1 MADFRVMSNYRI
13 KDSHAMTMDKIWVC
27 DECNKTYAGGVAMKV
42 TCLNGHK
49 KNICLYCRDKREY
62 AEYAVLYGGPAI
74 ADFGRFSDSLRGKYT
89 AIYGEEPE
97 NN

>member
-1 MADFRVMSNYRI
+1 MMANYNLR
-13 KDSHAMTMDKIWVC
+13 DGVTTTMDKIWVC
-27 DECNKTYAGGVAMKV
+27 DECRKTYAGGIAVKV

-49 KNICLYCRDKREY
+49 KNICLYCRDKRQF
-62 AEYAVLYGGPAI
+62 AEYAVLMGGPAI
-74 ADFGRFSDSLRGKYT
+74 ANFGRFSDSLRGKYT